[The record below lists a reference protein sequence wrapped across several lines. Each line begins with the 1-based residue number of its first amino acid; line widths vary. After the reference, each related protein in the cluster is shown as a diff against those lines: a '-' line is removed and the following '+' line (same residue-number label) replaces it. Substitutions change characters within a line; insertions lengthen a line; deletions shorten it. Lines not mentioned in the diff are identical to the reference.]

1 MPTILSRL
9 FGAGTQTRVPASS
22 PEAKTSRSAGIL
34 AMYSA
39 GLARWTPRNYVALT
53 QQGYERN
60 AVVYRAVRMIAEAAA
75 SVPWLIFEGR
85 QELREHPLL
94 DLLARPNPADVG
106 PGFLEAVFTNLLLFG
121 NAYIEVVQVDGSA
134 RELYSLRPDRMSIVP
149 GKTGWPVGYDYMI
162 GGDKVRYAMMQEGIS
177 PILHLKL
184 YHPLDDHYG
193 FSPIAAAQ
201 VALDIHNAAGGW
213 NKALLDNS
221 ARPSGALVYSG
232 PEGAHLSDE
241 QFERL
246 KLELDENFSGSRNA
260 GRPLLLEGG
269 LDWKALSL
277 SPKDMDFMEAK
288 NGAAREIALA
298 FGVPPLV
305 LGIPGDNTFSNYQEA
320 NRAFWRQTVI
330 PLISRTQKSFA
341 AWFAPEFGGL
351 HFDYNVDRIEALA
364 AERQMEW
371 TRVGAAAFLTQ
382 DEKREALGYGALPK
396 AEAPPP

>member
-1 MPTILSRL
+1 MSKLLTRL
-9 FGAGTQTRVPASS
+9 FGSAPAA
-22 PEAKTSRSAGIL
+22 PDTKTSRSAGIL
-34 AMYSA
+34 AMYSS

-53 QQGYERN
+53 QAGYERN

-85 QELREHPLL
+85 EELREHPLL
-94 DLLARPNPADVG
+94 DLLARPNPGDVG
-106 PGFLEAVFTNLLLFG
+106 PGFLEGVFTNLLLFG
-121 NAYIEVVQVDGSA
+121 NAYVEAVQVDGFP

-149 GKTGWPVGYDYMI
+149 GKSGWPVGYDYMI
-162 GGDKVRYAMMQEGIS
+162 GGDKVRYELGLEGIS

-193 FSPIAAAQ
+193 FSPIGAAQ

-221 ARPSGALVYSG
+221 ARPSGALVYTG
-232 PEGAHLSDE
+232 PDGAHLSDE

-246 KLELDENFSGSRNA
+246 KAELDENFQGARNA
-260 GRPLLLEGG
+260 GRPLLLKGG

-341 AWFAPEFGGL
+341 AWFAPSFGGL
-351 HFDYNVDRIEALA
+351 HFDYNIDRIEALA

-371 TRVGAAAFLTQ
+371 SRVGAAAFLTQ

-396 AEAPPP
+396 AAP

>member
-1 MPTILSRL
+1 MPTLLSRL
-9 FGAGTQTRVPASS
+9 LGAGQRPAAP
-22 PEAKTSRSAGIL
+22 PEAKASRAGAVL
-34 AMYSA
+34 AMQSL

-75 SVPWLIFEGR
+75 SVPWLIFEDR
-85 QELREHPLL
+85 AELRTHPLL

-106 PGFLEAVFTNLLLFG
+106 PSLMEALFSNLLLFG
-121 NAYIEVVQVDGSA
+121 NAYVEATLVDGVP

-149 GKTGWPVGYDYMI
+149 GQNGWPVGYDYMI
-162 GGDKVRYAMMQEGIS
+162 GGNKVRYDLS
-177 PILHLKL
+177 PDGVGQILHLKL
-184 YHPLDDHYG
+184 FHPLDDHYG
-193 FSPIAAAQ
+193 FSPLAAAQ

-221 ARPSGALVYSG
+221 ARPSGALVYTG
-232 PEGAHLSDE
+232 PEGSHLSND

-246 KLELDENFSGSRNA
+246 KAELDENFQGSRNA

-330 PLISRTQKSFA
+330 PLIARTQKSFA
-341 AWFAPEFGGL
+341 AWVAPAFGTF

-364 AERQMEW
+364 AERSLEW
-371 TRVGAAAFLTQ
+371 SRVGAAAFLTQ
-382 DEKREALGYGALPK
+382 DEKREALGYGQLAKPM
-396 AEAPPP
+396 AAA

>member
-1 MPTILSRL
+1 MPSFLSRL
-9 FGAGTQTRVPASS
+9 LGAGQRAPAA
-22 PEAKTSRSAGIL
+22 PDTKASRAGSVL
-34 AMYSA
+34 AMQSM

-53 QQGYERN
+53 QAGYERN

-75 SVPWLIFEGR
+75 SVPWLLFEER
-85 QELREHPLL
+85 AEIRAHPLL
-94 DLLARPNPADVG
+94 DLLQKPNPADVG
-106 PGFLEAVFTNLLLFG
+106 PSLMEALFTNLLLFG
-121 NAYIEVVQVDGSA
+121 NAYVEATLVDGVP
-134 RELYSLRPDRMSIVP
+134 RELYALRPDRMSIVP
-149 GKTGWPVGYDYMI
+149 GPNGWPIGYDYMI
-162 GGDKVRYAMMQEGIS
+162 GGNKVRYALDSQGVN

-184 YHPLDDHYG
+184 FHPLDDHYG
-193 FSPIAAAQ
+193 FSPLAAAQ
-201 VALDIHNAAGGW
+201 VPLDIHNAAGGW

-221 ARPSGALVYSG
+221 ARPSGALVYTG
-232 PEGAHLSDE
+232 PEGSHLSDD

-246 KLELDENFSGSRNA
+246 KNELDENFSGSRNA

-341 AWFAPEFGGL
+341 AWFSPAYAPF

-364 AERQMEW
+364 AERALEW
-371 TRVGAAAFLTQ
+371 TRVDGASFLTQ
-382 DEKREALGYGALPK
+382 DEKREALGYGILPK
-396 AEAPPP
+396 AAQVT